1 MAEEAGVVEVVVTGL
16 CITEGML
23 VMTRLEVVTKLEVE
37 VVATVV
43 TVLGE
48 AVWTTGAM
56 PLGLFR
62 PNVEKSKSSGFSLVS
77 PVFSKKVFNSLRDRN
92 LLPLGPMMKT
102 SYRPAEAPLFLWET
116 F

>member
-1 MAEEAGVVEVVVTGL
+1 MLTSSARAAATEAMAEFSRFLMSSLSEIAEEAGVVEVVVTGL

-37 VVATVV
+37 VVATLV

-56 PLGLFR
+56 P
-62 PNVEKSKSSGFSLVS
+62 
-77 PVFSKKVFNSLRDRN
+77 
-92 LLPLGPMMKT
+92 
-102 SYRPAEAPLFLWET
+102 
-116 F
+116 